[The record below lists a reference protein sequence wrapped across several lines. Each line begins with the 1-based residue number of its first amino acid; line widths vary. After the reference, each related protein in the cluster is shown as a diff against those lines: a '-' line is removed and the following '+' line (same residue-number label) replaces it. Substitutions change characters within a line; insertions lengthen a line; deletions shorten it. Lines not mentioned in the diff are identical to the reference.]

1 MKKLYVVCL
10 MAWLIY
16 PIPSIAALPFAP
28 AFAPVIEGIVSGIV
42 GTITG
47 QMISSP
53 DDSTLKYEKL
63 LAEINTLKEQIK
75 TDQSHSEQ
83 ELAVVKRQVEVLQEI
98 LVKLQQDDS
107 PGEKSAALEK
117 LSPMLSDKQKTESLQ
132 KQPLQFD
139 IVYSFRPKNEG
150 ELQPLREGTI
160 LHSGDTY
167 KIVFTPKQ
175 DAYVYIFQVDGHNQ
189 LSRLFPNQRYGETP
203 LSQPNHYVSAG
214 RTYHIPSEQK
224 SFQLDKNT
232 GEEKIYFVATTEQD
246 HELEKLN
253 NMTLKEAEP
262 ILLRGRGVSGIV
274 DDPKGSSS
282 RQQIK
287 TDDGQISHLA
297 NRKLFGECGNN
308 CVSILTF
315 KHR

>member
-1 MKKLYVVCL
+1 VKKLYVVCL

-132 KQPLQFD
+132 KQPLQF
-139 IVYSFRPKNEG
+139 E
-150 ELQPLREGTI
+150 LREGTI

-224 SFQLDKNT
+224 SFQLDQNT

-287 TDDGQISHLA
+287 TEDGQVSHLA